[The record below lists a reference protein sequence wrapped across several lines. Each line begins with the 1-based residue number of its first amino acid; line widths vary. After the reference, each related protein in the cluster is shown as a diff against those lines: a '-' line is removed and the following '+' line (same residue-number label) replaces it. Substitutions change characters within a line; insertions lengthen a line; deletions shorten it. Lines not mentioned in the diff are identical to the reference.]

1 MVVGRWLSFWEGNFS
16 GAMLNFREL
25 TYPLHSPTPTWVD
38 DFPTFPF
45 GGICDHSMEG
55 KQFDTR
61 VVGRYWVKAFWKMRC
76 FQCGGTLP
84 ILGWSLSFETKRC
97 WMSTP
102 VFEWFCLTQ
111 SPLVA
116 SANNSHG
123 GRWSCCLWRTVER
136 TFAWPPRTTRKKG
149 RKDEQSNATLFFYP
163 GK

>member
-1 MVVGRWLSFWEGNFS
+1 MIFPPSRLVGYVIIPWRVNSSTQELLEGNW
-16 GAMLNFREL
+16 G
-25 TYPLHSPTPTWVD
+25 
-38 DFPTFPF
+38 
-45 GGICDHSMEG
+45 
-55 KQFDTR
+55 
-61 VVGRYWVKAFWKMRC
+61 KAFWKMRC

-149 RKDEQSNATLFFYP
+149 QKDEQSNATLFLYIRENKKP
-163 GK
+163 YLDVHTLILVCIRLHNYC